1 MSFKPNALIDIEDLD
16 VSEVFEI
23 LDTARAFKEVNDR
36 DIKKLPTL
44 RGRTIINLF
53 LEPSTRTRTS
63 FEIAGKRLSADVINF
78 SAASSSTKKGET
90 LIDTAKTLDAM
101 NSDMVI
107 IRSSQEGAARLLK
120 RHIGARIINAGDGK
134 HQHPTQALLD
144 AFTMREK
151 FGSLDGLN
159 VGIVGDISHSRVVGS
174 LLPLLIMLGA
184 NPTLIAPPTL
194 MPAKPHA
201 RCLEAAYK
209 VGRVCNAGS
218 AGSTGCTSDLTGI
231 PDVGDTNNNGEHP
244 TTNAGDTNNNG
255 EHPCANAEGTHD
267 IYGEHPCGVRQ
278 INDADNPTPLRISY
292 NLDDVLP
299 ELDVLYMLRIQT
311 ERLQAALFPSLREY
325 ALVYG
330 LDCARLGRMKKDS
343 IIMHP
348 GPINRG
354 VELSSDAAD
363 AANSLILD
371 QVNAGVAVRMAC
383 MYLLLGGEAH
393 GVTS

>member
-1 MSFKPNALIDIEDLD
+1 MSFNHDSIIDIEDLD
-16 VSEVFEI
+16 LSDIVEI
-23 LDTARAFKEVNDR
+23 LDTARAFKEVNSR
-36 DIKKLPTL
+36 EIKKLPTL

-101 NSDMVI
+101 NADMVI
-107 IRSSQEGAARLLK
+107 IRSSEEGAPRLLK
-120 RHIGARIINAGDGK
+120 HHISAHIINAGDGK

-144 AFTMREK
+144 AFSMREH
-151 FGSLDGLN
+151 FGQLEGLN

-174 LLPLLIMLGA
+174 LLPLLIMAGA
-184 NPTLIAPPTL
+184 NPTLISPPTL
-194 MPAKPHA
+194 LPAKPYA
-201 RCLEAAYK
+201 RCLEAAQK
-209 VGRVCNAGS
+209 AGRAAKTAGDI
-218 AGSTGCTSDLTGI
+218 AGVFGAAGA
-231 PDVGDTNNNGEHP
+231 NNGEHP
-244 TTNAGDTNNNG
+244 TGGGCDCAGERPVG
-255 EHPCANAEGTHD
+255 GA
-267 IYGEHPCGVRQ
+267 
-278 INDADNPTPLRISY
+278 DASSAGASFLRIAHS
-292 NLDDVLP
+292 LDEVLP

-311 ERLQAALFPSLREY
+311 ERLKAAHFPSLREY

-330 LDCARLGRMKKDS
+330 IDATRLARMKKDS

-371 QVNAGVAVRMAC
+371 QVNSGVAVRMAC
-383 MYLLLGGEAH
+383 MYLLLGGDVCGFNA
-393 GVTS
+393 